1 MASDKRLEII
11 DLLSEGE
18 KSVGELT
25 RAMGVPKA
33 NASQHLALLRG
44 ANLVIARKEG
54 QHVYYRLANA
64 KIFQAWALIREL
76 AFEQLTV
83 MEELRR
89 ALREQERAKGAG
101 IEELTLAELVRQ
113 LDRGEV
119 VLLDVRPAEEYEKGH
134 IQGALSLPLEEI
146 NQRWKELPQD
156 QELVAYCR
164 GPYCVLSDRAVQKL
178 REHEIKARKLSVGY
192 PEWKQAGFPV
202 EKGALP

>member
-1 MASDKRLEII
+1 
-11 DLLSEGE
+11 
-18 KSVGELT
+18 
-25 RAMGVPKA
+25 
-33 NASQHLALLRG
+33 
-44 ANLVIARKEG
+44 
-54 QHVYYRLANA
+54 LANA

-134 IQGALSLPLEEI
+134 IQGALSLPLGRSI
-146 NQRWKELPQD
+146 
-156 QELVAYCR
+156 
-164 GPYCVLSDRAVQKL
+164 S
-178 REHEIKARKLSVGY
+178 
-192 PEWKQAGFPV
+192 AGRSFPRTRNW
-202 EKGALP
+202 